1 MKFAHIADVHLG
13 REQFNQPF
21 RYYDYLKVFREAIE
35 RAVKERVDFILI
47 AGDLFHVSRPSPKTI
62 RDAIEVLEL
71 PKKRGIPVFAIEG
84 NHDKTIR
91 ETSVFDLLEHL
102 GLLHTVG
109 LRKEPGKGEFIR
121 SKKLSENRYLVWGQV
136 GDLEIHGLRHH
147 TRWQLIRND
156 GAVNVL
162 KALFKGRKGILML
175 HQAVDYLA
183 KDTPYQ
189 DAFDLK
195 LSELPDGFSYY
206 ALGHIH
212 VRRIADPSQTGLSG
226 PIVYPGSLERTEVR
240 EASHI
245 IRYSLRDK
253 KPKVTANRDGPKG
266 FYIVE
271 DFQPEFVEVDARP
284 FYSVRVEGESKAELR
299 KKVEEAASLIPKD
312 AIAVITLEG
321 TIKGGIA
328 LAEFN
333 DLLKD
338 SGLRYYTFR
347 SRVVGAAVVSRER
360 LSEEELFTDWER
372 ELLLHLRVPPKEF
385 SESLTEFISWLME
398 RYEKDIPEG
407 TPKKAQELHKGE
419 KKGEPEKSREEGAE
433 RPKTKEK
440 PAKGEKPR
448 KTEKEKPKPTAGKEP
463 KKPKSIPKPRNPS
476 SLDAWLRRG
485 RP

>member
-21 RYYDYLKVFREAIE
+21 RYDDYLKVFRESIE
-35 RAVKERVDFILI
+35 KAVKARVDFILI
-47 AGDLFHVSRPSPKTI
+47 AGDLFHVSRPSPRTI
-62 RDAIEVLEL
+62 RDAVEVLEL
-71 PKKRGIPVFAIEG
+71 PRRKGIPVFAIEG

-102 GLLHTVG
+102 GLIYTVG
-109 LRKEPGKGEFIR
+109 LKREPREGEFQR
-121 SKKLSENRYLVWGQV
+121 SRKISENRYLVWGQV
-136 GDLEIHGLRHH
+136 GDVEIHGLRHN
-147 TRWQLIRND
+147 TRWQLIRQD

-162 KALFKGRKGILML
+162 KALFKGKKGILML

-195 LSELPDGFSYY
+195 LNELPDGFSYY

-212 VRRIADPSQTGLSG
+212 VRRIAETGQTGLSG
-226 PIVYPGSLERTEVR
+226 PLVYPGSLERTEVR

-253 KPKVTANRDGPKG
+253 KPKVMESREGPKG

-284 FYSVRVEGESKAELR
+284 FYSIRVEGDSKSQLR
-299 KKVEEAASLIPKD
+299 KRVEEAASLVPKD

-321 TIKGGIA
+321 TIKGGVS

-338 SGLRYYTFR
+338 SGIRYYTFR
-347 SRVVGAAVVSRER
+347 SRVVGETVLSKER
-360 LSEEELFTDWER
+360 LSEEELFTEWER
-372 ELLLHLRVPPKEF
+372 ELLLNLRVSPKEF
-385 SESLTEFISWLME
+385 SEGLTEFVSWLIG
-398 RYEKDIPEG
+398 RYEKGIPE
-407 TPKKAQELHKGE
+407 KARKVLETERKEGPGE
-419 KKGEPEKSREEGAE
+419 KVSESTA
-433 RPKTKEK
+433 K
-440 PAKGEKPR
+440 P
-448 KTEKEKPKPTAGKEP
+448 EKPKPEKDREKEPP
-463 KKPKSIPKPRNPS
+463 KKPKPVSKPKNPS

-485 RP
+485 GQ

>member
-21 RYYDYLKVFREAIE
+21 RYNDYLKVFREAIE
-35 RAVKERVDFILI
+35 KSVNERVDFILI
-47 AGDLFHVSRPSPKTI
+47 AGDLFHVSRPSPRTI
-62 RDAIEVLEL
+62 RDAVEVLEL
-71 PKKRGIPVFAIEG
+71 PMKKDIPVFAIEG

-109 LRKEPGKGEFIR
+109 LRREPGKGEFIR

-136 GDLEIHGLRHH
+136 GDVEIYGLRHH

-212 VRRIADPSQTGLSG
+212 VHRVAEPSQTGLSG

-245 IRYSLRDK
+245 IRYSSRDR
-253 KPKVTANRDGPKG
+253 KPKVIDNRDGPKG

-271 DFQPEFVEVDARP
+271 DFQPEFIEVDARP

-312 AIAVITLEG
+312 ALAVITLEG
-321 TIKGGIA
+321 TIKGGVS

-347 SRVVGAAVVSRER
+347 SRVVGEAVLSKER

-385 SESLTEFISWLME
+385 SEGLTEFVSWLME
-398 RYEKDIPEG
+398 RYKKGIPKN
-407 TPKKAQELHKGE
+407 TPKKAAEVQKGGE
-419 KKGEPEKSREEGAE
+419 KEETWEKGDEK
-433 RPKTKEK
+433 PKAVKGPTKE
-440 PAKGEKPR
+440 
-448 KTEKEKPKPTAGKEP
+448 EKPKPTEEKVP
-463 KKPKSIPKPRNPS
+463 KKSKPVPKPKNPS

-485 RP
+485 KP

>member
-1 MKFAHIADVHLG
+1 MRFAHIADVHLG

-21 RYYDYLKVFREAIE
+21 RYDDYLKVFRESIE
-35 RAVKERVDFILI
+35 KAVKARVDFILI
-47 AGDLFHVSRPSPKTI
+47 AGDLFHVSRPSPRTI
-62 RDAIEVLEL
+62 RDAVEVLEL
-71 PKKRGIPVFAIEG
+71 PRRKGIPVFAIEG

-102 GLLHTVG
+102 GLIYTVG
-109 LRKEPGKGEFIR
+109 LKREPREGEFQR
-121 SKKLSENRYLVWGQV
+121 SRKISENRYLVWGQV

-147 TRWQLIRND
+147 TRWQLIRQE

-162 KALFKGRKGILML
+162 KALFKGKKGILML

-195 LSELPDGFSYY
+195 LNELPDGFSYY

-212 VRRIADPSQTGLSG
+212 VRRVAEPEQTGLSG
-226 PIVYPGSLERTEVR
+226 PLVYPGSLERTEVR
-240 EASHI
+240 EASHT

-253 KPKVTANRDGPKG
+253 KPKVTESREGPKG

-284 FYSVRVEGESKAELR
+284 FYSIRVEGDSKSQLR
-299 KKVEEAASLIPKD
+299 KRVEEAASLVPKD

-321 TIKGGIA
+321 TIKGGVS

-338 SGLRYYTFR
+338 SGIMYYTFR
-347 SRVVGAAVVSRER
+347 SRVVGETVLSKER
-360 LSEEELFTDWER
+360 LSEEELFTEWER
-372 ELLLHLRVPPKEF
+372 ELLLNLRVSPKEF
-385 SESLTEFISWLME
+385 SEGLTEFVSWLIG
-398 RYEKDIPEG
+398 RYEKGIPE
-407 TPKKAQELHKGE
+407 KARKVPETE
-419 KKGEPEKSREEGAE
+419 KREEPEK
-433 RPKTKEK
+433 KEK
-440 PAKGEKPR
+440 VSESTAKP
-448 KTEKEKPKPTAGKEP
+448 EKPKPEKDLGKEP
-463 KKPKSIPKPRNPS
+463 PKKPRPISKPKNPS

-485 RP
+485 KP

>member
-1 MKFAHIADVHLG
+1 MRFAHIADVHLG

-21 RYYDYLKVFREAIE
+21 RYDDYLEVFRESIE
-35 RAVKERVDFILI
+35 RAVKARVDFILI
-47 AGDLFHVSRPSPKTI
+47 AGDLFHVSRPSPRTI
-62 RDAIEVLEL
+62 RDAVEVLEL
-71 PKKRGIPVFAIEG
+71 PRRKGIPVFAIEG

-102 GLLHTVG
+102 GLIYTVG
-109 LRKEPGKGEFIR
+109 LKREPREGEFQR
-121 SKKLSENRYLVWGQV
+121 SRKISENRYLVWGQI
-136 GDLEIHGLRHH
+136 GDIEIHGLRHH
-147 TRWQLIRND
+147 TRWQLIRQD

-162 KALFKGRKGILML
+162 KALFKGKKGILML

-195 LSELPDGFSYY
+195 LNELPDGFSYY

-212 VRRIADPSQTGLSG
+212 VRRIAETAQTGLSG
-226 PIVYPGSLERTEVR
+226 PLVYPGSLERTEVR

-253 KPKVTANRDGPKG
+253 KPKVMESREGPKG

-284 FYSVRVEGESKAELR
+284 FYSIRVEGDGKSQLR
-299 KKVEEAASLIPKD
+299 KRVEEAASLVPKD

-321 TIKGGIA
+321 TIKGGVS

-338 SGLRYYTFR
+338 SGIRYYTFR
-347 SRVVGAAVVSRER
+347 SRVVGETVLSKER
-360 LSEEELFTDWER
+360 LSEEELFTEWER
-372 ELLLHLRVPPKEF
+372 ELLLNLRVSPKEF
-385 SESLTEFISWLME
+385 SEGLTEFVSWLIG
-398 RYEKDIPEG
+398 RYEKGIPE
-407 TPKKAQELHKGE
+407 KARKVPETERKE
-419 KKGEPEKSREEGAE
+419 EPER
-433 RPKTKEK
+433 KEK
-440 PAKGEKPR
+440 VSESTAKP
-448 KTEKEKPKPTAGKEP
+448 EKPKPEKGPRKEPP
-463 KKPKSIPKPRNPS
+463 KKPKPISKPKNPS

-485 RP
+485 GQ

>member
-21 RYYDYLKVFREAIE
+21 RYDDYLKVFRESIE
-35 RAVKERVDFILI
+35 KAVKARVDFILI

-62 RDAIEVLEL
+62 RDAVEVLEL
-71 PKKRGIPVFAIEG
+71 PRRKGIPIFAIEG

-102 GLLHTVG
+102 GLIYTIG
-109 LRKEPGKGEFIR
+109 LKREPREGEFQR
-121 SKKLSENRYLVWGQV
+121 SRKISENRYLVWGQV
-136 GDLEIHGLRHH
+136 GDVEIHGLRHH
-147 TRWQLIRND
+147 TRWQLIRQD

-162 KALFKGRKGILML
+162 KALFKGKKGILML

-195 LSELPDGFSYY
+195 LNELPDGFSYY

-212 VRRIADPSQTGLSG
+212 VRRIAETAQTGLSG
-226 PIVYPGSLERTEVR
+226 PLVYPGSLERTEVR

-245 IRYSLRDK
+245 VRYSLRDK
-253 KPKVTANRDGPKG
+253 KPKVMESREGPKG

-271 DFQPEFVEVDARP
+271 DFRPEFVEVDARP
-284 FYSVRVEGESKAELR
+284 FYSIRVEGDSKSQLR
-299 KKVEEAASLIPKD
+299 KRVEEAASLVPKD

-321 TIKGGIA
+321 TIKGGVS

-338 SGLRYYTFR
+338 SGITYYTFR
-347 SRVVGAAVVSRER
+347 SRVVGETVLSKER
-360 LSEEELFTDWER
+360 LSEEELFTEWER
-372 ELLLHLRVPPKEF
+372 ELLLNLRVSPKEF
-385 SESLTEFISWLME
+385 SEGLTEFVSWLIG
-398 RYEKDIPEG
+398 RYEKGIPE
-407 TPKKAQELHKGE
+407 KARKVLETERKE
-419 KKGEPEKSREEGAE
+419 EPE
-433 RPKTKEK
+433 EK
-440 PAKGEKPR
+440 VSESTAKPEKPR
-448 KTEKEKPKPTAGKEP
+448 PEKDLGKEPP
-463 KKPKSIPKPRNPS
+463 KKPKPVSKPKNPS

-485 RP
+485 GQ

>member
-21 RYYDYLKVFREAIE
+21 RYDDYLKAFREAIE
-35 RAVKERVDFILI
+35 KSVKAGVDFILI
-47 AGDLFHVSRPSPKTI
+47 SGDLFHVSRPSPRTI
-62 RDAIEVLEL
+62 RDAVEVLEL
-71 PKKRGIPVFAIEG
+71 PRRKGIPVFAIEG

-102 GLLHTVG
+102 GLIYTVG
-109 LRKEPGKGEFIR
+109 LKREPREGEFQR
-121 SKKLSENRYLVWGQV
+121 SRKIGENRYLVWGQV

-147 TRWQLIRND
+147 TRWQLIRQD

-162 KALFKGRKGILML
+162 KALFKGKKGILML

-212 VRRIADPSQTGLSG
+212 VRKTAETAQTSLSG

-245 IRYSLRDK
+245 VRYSLKDK
-253 KPKVTANRDGPKG
+253 KPKVMENREGPKG

-284 FYSVRVEGESKAELR
+284 LYSIRVEGDSKSLLR
-299 KKVEEAASLIPKD
+299 RRVEEAASLVPKD

-321 TIKGGIA
+321 TIKGGIS

-338 SGLRYYTFR
+338 SGIKYYTFR
-347 SRVVGAAVVSRER
+347 SRVVGETVLSKER
-360 LSEEELFTDWER
+360 LSEEELFTEWEQ
-372 ELLLHLRVPPKEF
+372 ELLLNLRVSPKEF
-385 SESLTEFISWLME
+385 SEGLTEFVSWLIG
-398 RYEKDIPEG
+398 RYEKGIPE
-407 TPKKAQELHKGE
+407 KARKVPETEGKE
-419 KKGEPEKSREEGAE
+419 EP
-433 RPKTKEK
+433 KEK
-440 PAKGEKPR
+440 VSESTTK
-448 KTEKEKPKPTAGKEP
+448 P
-463 KKPKSIPKPRNPS
+463 KKPKPEKDLGKEPPKKPRPISKPKNPS
-476 SLDAWLRRG
+476 SLDAWLRRDK
-485 RP
+485 P